1 MTLIGAIAV
10 VSGASPTL
18 AAAASILQ
26 SRPIYSSF
34 DVPAWVWL
42 AFLAGIAILLFLD
55 LLVVHR
61 KPHAIGLREAA
72 IESAAWV
79 TLGLS
84 FTLVILWWQ
93 GGLAAGEYLAGYLI
107 EKSLSVDNVFVW
119 AVILNYFAVP
129 LKYQFRVLF
138 WGIFGALV
146 LRAAFIFAGV
156 ALIDRF
162 DWIVY
167 VFGAFLLFTAFRVAH
182 HRASDI
188 HPEDNPVLKLVRRI
202 VPVSDDYD
210 GQKMLTRKSERWMA
224 TPLFVVLVLVESTDV
239 VFAADSIPAILAVSR
254 EPFIVF
260 SSNAFAIMGL
270 RALYFLLAG
279 MSERLRYLNY
289 GLAVILGFVGLKM
302 IVEDIVHVPTSISL
316 LVIASVL
323 AVTIVAS
330 LRADWNERES
340 ADDELAADDGIGYDR
355 SVADNGSVPTRS
367 EPTGEP

>member
-1 MTLIGAIAV
+1 MTLIGALA
-10 VSGASPTL
+10 SARGASPAL
-18 AAAASILQ
+18 AGAESALQ
-26 SRPIYSSF
+26 SGPVYSSF
-34 DVPAWVWL
+34 DVPAWVWV
-42 AFLAGIAILLFLD
+42 AFVAGISLLLFFD

-93 GGLAAGEYLAGYLI
+93 GGLAASEYLAGYLI

-119 AVILNYFAVP
+119 AVILSYFSVP
-129 LKYQFRVLF
+129 LKFQFRVLF

-146 LRAAFIFAGV
+146 LRAVFIFAGI
-156 ALIDRF
+156 ALIERF

-167 VFGAFLLFTAFRVAH
+167 VFGAFLLFTAFRVAR
-182 HRASDI
+182 HRAGDI
-188 HPEDNPVLKLVRRI
+188 DPENNRVLKLVRR
-202 VPVSDDYD
+202 VMPVSEDYD
-210 GQKMLTRKSERWMA
+210 GQKMLTRRSGRLMA
-224 TPLFVVLVLVESTDV
+224 TPLFVVLILVESTDV

-279 MSERLRYLNY
+279 MSERFRYLNY
-289 GLAVILGFVGLKM
+289 GLAVILGFVGVKM
-302 IVEDIVHVPTSISL
+302 IVEDIVHVPTKISL
-316 LVIASVL
+316 LVIAAVL

-330 LRADWNERES
+330 LRADRNER
-340 ADDELAADDGIGYDR
+340 ATPG
-355 SVADNGSVPTRS
+355 
-367 EPTGEP
+367 